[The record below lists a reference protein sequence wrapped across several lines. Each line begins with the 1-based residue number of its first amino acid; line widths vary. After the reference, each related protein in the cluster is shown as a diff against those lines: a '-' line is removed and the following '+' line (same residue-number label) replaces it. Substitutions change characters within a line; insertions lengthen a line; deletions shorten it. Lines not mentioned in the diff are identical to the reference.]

1 MTVINTNVKSLVAA
15 NALAINNRALSTSMQ
30 QLSTGKR
37 INSASDDAAGLAIAS
52 KMTSQIKGLDQAV
65 RNGNDGIS
73 MLQTAEGAMVE
84 MTNMLQRMR
93 ELSVQS
99 ANDTNTSSDRTNL
112 NNEYQA
118 LKTEITRIGAN
129 TQWNGMN
136 ILNGNNDLG
145 TVSGNNQTVKFQVG
159 ANASQT
165 INIDFK
171 DFTYTTTATSAT
183 AATAQINLGGMGAA
197 ADMDIFQ
204 VSAKN
209 AAGTVVAMQFAV
221 TKPGGVDPTSAEA
234 TALAGQMQA
243 GIRTYAGFENV
254 TVTAADEV
262 ITFSNPVGGVFSAM
276 SFTKSDAAVATTT
289 GMLTSYGSSG
299 LGTNTPPAGGVFS
312 GTADISASS
321 LTTLALSNTA
331 TGAID
336 SALTAI
342 NGERSTIGATI
353 NRLTYAVDNLTN
365 VSQNTSASRSRV
377 EDTDYAKATTELART
392 QIIQQA
398 ATAMLAQ
405 ANQSQQSVLALL
417 K

>member
-15 NALAINNRALSTSMQ
+15 NALTVNNRALSSAMQ

-37 INSASDDAAGLAIAS
+37 INSASDDAAGLAIAA

-84 MTNMLQRMR
+84 MTNMMQRMR
-93 ELSVQS
+93 ELSVQA
-99 ANDTNTSSDRTNL
+99 ANDTNTADDRTNL
-112 NNEYQA
+112 DSEFQS

-136 ILNGNNDLG
+136 ILNGNNSLG
-145 TVSGNNQTVKFQVG
+145 TVSGDVQTVKFQVG
-159 ANASQT
+159 SNANQT
-165 INIDFK
+165 IDIDFK
-171 DFTYTTTATSAT
+171 DYTFTASGTAPTTSTTTLNF
-183 AATAQINLGGMGAA
+183 AAKT
-197 ADMDIFQ
+197 
-204 VSAKN
+204 
-209 AAGTVVAMQFAV
+209 AGTDTARMTATFDTVSVNVAFTAL
-221 TKPGGVDPTSAEA
+221 DANPTEAQA
-234 TALAGQMQA
+234 TALATSLQTSLRAYSGLEGISVAAA
-243 GIRTYAGFENV
+243 GETITITDATGKAASAV
-254 TVTAADEV
+254 TFLTAAGAAATTPN
-262 ITFSNPVGGVFSAM
+262 IAATYHNGTASSAGAPSGGVF
-276 SFTKSDAAVATTT
+276 TSDLAGAT
-289 GMLTSYGSSG
+289 LTS
-299 LGTNTPPAGGVFS
+299 
-312 GTADISASS
+312 
-321 LTTLALSNTA
+321 LANANLA
-331 TGAID
+331 TGYLD
-336 SALTAI
+336 SAVSSI
-342 NGERSTIGATI
+342 NTERSKIGATI